1 MGEKKTNKVFCQLA
15 QQDAEY
21 FPYVLSTEYISKFE
35 IVFCTEHK
43 TRSSFHCVTVK
54 PQNNETYCLRKET
67 TTGYHIQL
75 FFSDI
80 PTPLQEQRY
89 STDIWVMT
97 FSFITKNAALFSWK
111 LGSKYRIIY
120 TED

>member
-1 MGEKKTNKVFCQLA
+1 MGEKKNQQGILCQLA

-43 TRSSFHCVTVK
+43 TRSSFHCITVK

-67 TTGYHIQL
+67 TTGLSHTAVL
-75 FFSDI
+75 FRHS
-80 PTPLQEQRY
+80 Y
-89 STDIWVMT
+89 T
-97 FSFITKNAALFSWK
+97 FAGTAILN
-111 LGSKYRIIY
+111 
-120 TED
+120 